1 KAYSIKAYTLT
12 DARASYRFNDQVQ
25 LYGYVKN
32 VFDDRSPTYM
42 QENRG
47 IGGIEASMTQPRTL
61 GIGIKGTF

>member
-1 KAYSIKAYTLT
+1 